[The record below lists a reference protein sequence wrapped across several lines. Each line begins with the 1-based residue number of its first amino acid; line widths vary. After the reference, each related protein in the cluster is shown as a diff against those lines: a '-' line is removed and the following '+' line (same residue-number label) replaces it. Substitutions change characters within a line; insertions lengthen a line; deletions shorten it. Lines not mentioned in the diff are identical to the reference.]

1 MNIDDEI
8 ENIISNIKENEYDSL
23 NDIEELRTLAI
34 DKVFSNFMRYENNI
48 QNKIIA
54 EKELQTFEFI
64 DVNDLQKGD
73 FIRYFNLRFFFDLKL
88 VIGGTVLNTNFNDS
102 GDILIL
108 APYGVKRIKP
118 NIFFKRI
125 KTDDLFKMKL
135 IQIANSV

>member
-8 ENIISNIKENEYDSL
+8 EKIISNIKENEYDTL
-23 NDIEELRTLAI
+23 NDIEELRNLAI
-34 DKVFSNFMRYENNI
+34 DKVFSNFMNYEKNI

-54 EKELQTFEFI
+54 EKELQSFEFI
-64 DVNDLQKGD
+64 DVDDLQKGD

-88 VIGGTVLNTNFNDS
+88 VIGGTVLNTNFKNS
-102 GDILIL
+102 GDILIM

>member
-1 MNIDDEI
+1 MTKKLAKILKRQCC
-8 ENIISNIKENEYDSL
+8 ISWL
-23 NDIEELRTLAI
+23 
-34 DKVFSNFMRYENNI
+34 FC
-48 QNKIIA
+48 
-54 EKELQTFEFI
+54 
-64 DVNDLQKGD
+64 D

-88 VIGGTVLNTNFNDS
+88 VIGGTVLNTNFKNS
-102 GDILIL
+102 GDILIM